1 MVPLMI
7 LDEKSFLIYAA
18 KHYDLK
24 RSSGVEEFYDDLK
37 RFQYLKRLFK
47 RYEEDNDI
55 RLRLI
60 LNHVIVIYNCFGDSA
75 TNMLFFKLK
84 EYHKYLKPFIIFL
97 NYMPEYIEYED
108 EIILNSNI
116 PMDQRIIEELRKV

>member
-1 MVPLMI
+1 MVPIMI

-60 LNHVIVIYNCFGDSA
+60 LNHVIVLYNCFGVAA
-75 TNMLFFKLK
+75 TNMLFFRLK
-84 EYHKYLKPFIIFL
+84 EYHKYLKPFVLFL
-97 NYMPEYIEYED
+97 NYMPDYIEYEN
-108 EIILNSNI
+108 EIVLNSDI
-116 PMDQRIIEELRKV
+116 PMDQRIIEELRKI